1 MSSEQFNPT
10 KEAGMEKFNTEIES
24 IKTDLSEIENML
36 NQIKHLT
43 NVPAHYPNLSGKDQ
57 PIPPNELPAV
67 IQFTE
72 YGDTYEIL
80 LKKIEISLQE
90 SKSKLFDTLSFLR
103 SVTGISTKEET
114 QEFDPKTG
122 RKIKDL
128 N

>member
-10 KEAGMEKFNTEIES
+10 KEAGMKKFNTEIES
-24 IKTDLSEIENML
+24 IKTDLSEIENIL

-72 YGDTYEIL
+72 YGDTYEVL
-80 LKKIEISLQE
+80 LKKTETSLQE